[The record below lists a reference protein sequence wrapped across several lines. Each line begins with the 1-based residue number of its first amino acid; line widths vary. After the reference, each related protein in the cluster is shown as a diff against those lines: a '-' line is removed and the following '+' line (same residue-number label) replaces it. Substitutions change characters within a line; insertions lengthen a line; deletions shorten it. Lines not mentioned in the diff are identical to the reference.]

1 MADLSS
7 LVRQW
12 VQKAEEDW
20 EAAQLLATH
29 DSQATTTC
37 FHCQQYVEKLLKAS
51 LLAIGAEVPKT
62 HDLRT
67 LSALLTN
74 RDRAWFWD
82 EEDLD
87 DLTSAAVAMRYPGYP
102 IDSSDANESI
112 TCARALRQALLV
124 RLGYKLEA

>member
-1 MADLSS
+1 M
-7 LVRQW
+7 
-12 VQKAEEDW
+12 
-20 EAAQLLATH
+20 
-29 DSQATTTC
+29 
-37 FHCQQYVEKLLKAS
+37 EKLLKAS

-74 RDRAWFWD
+74 RDRAWLWD

-87 DLTSAAVAMRYPGYP
+87 DLTSAAVAMRYPGYA

-124 RLGYKLEA
+124 RLGYKLEG